1 VAPGGQPQE
10 RAQVLAPPR
19 LLAER
24 LLALRELPGQTE
36 QRAGG
41 GGLALQV
48 PRRERGR
55 ALGQGGRQGALQPA
69 LEHPDAAQRA
79 LVQRLPGA
87 DQVRLLGQRQVPL
100 EGEDHALE
108 GQAIRG
114 VVGLVASEVDLDAA
128 PTELGTQVG
137 EPQQLVGAHEHV
149 HRARQRGQGL
159 ERVHLVEQAPRTRQP
174 PQVLRLVDEADRDAP
189 LAQALLQHPAQIRR
203 RRAALDHRPRGP
215 VRGGAPGRRGDLVRQ
230 ERLLQRRQGAR
241 VVVFPVELAGLGSHR
256 LQCEDREAAGVPL

>member
-1 VAPGGQPQE
+1 MGSSWPSPARATATASRTAATATTTACARAPATSCGSVSTARPADDRRPGDAGATPHRPRRDVLRGGRRWATRPGGRACGVPAGGGGLVPLAPGSADAVAPGGQPQE

-114 VVGLVASEVDLDAA
+114 VVGL
-128 PTELGTQVG
+128 
-137 EPQQLVGAHEHV
+137 
-149 HRARQRGQGL
+149 
-159 ERVHLVEQAPRTRQP
+159 
-174 PQVLRLVDEADRDAP
+174 
-189 LAQALLQHPAQIRR
+189 
-203 RRAALDHRPRGP
+203 
-215 VRGGAPGRRGDLVRQ
+215 
-230 ERLLQRRQGAR
+230 
-241 VVVFPVELAGLGSHR
+241 
-256 LQCEDREAAGVPL
+256 